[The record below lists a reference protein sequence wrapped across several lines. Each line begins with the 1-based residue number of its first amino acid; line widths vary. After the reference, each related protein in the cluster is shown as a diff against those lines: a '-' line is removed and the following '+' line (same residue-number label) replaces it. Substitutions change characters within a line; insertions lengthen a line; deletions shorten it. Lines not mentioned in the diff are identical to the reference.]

1 MLQLPQGVIQMK
13 YQQIIRDLREDHDLT
28 QQKVA
33 DFLHVAQ
40 RTYSQYELGNLP
52 LPIECL
58 IKLCEFYHKSAD
70 YILGLSD
77 CGRYG

>member
-1 MLQLPQGVIQMK
+1 MIYTK
-13 YQQIIRDLREDHDLT
+13 RIRELREDNDLT
-28 QQKVA
+28 QKQIA
-33 DFLHVAQ
+33 DLLEVAQ
-40 RTYSQYELGNLP
+40 TTYSQYELGKRP